1 MTTLTAVNARITGDS
16 TGLQTALDRAGT
28 RLQKFGQQTR
38 QVIND
43 VAKWGAA
50 VVAAGAAVGVALVR
64 RSLEAIDA
72 QAKLARQLR
81 STSQGLAN
89 VQRAGELAGV
99 SSGQMTMALRR
110 LDVALGEA
118 AQGSGRSADAMKKL
132 GLSAAEVAGM
142 DADQRLAAIN
152 EALRENVPAAERAAV
167 AASLFGA
174 RYGSLVQ
181 EIDKGAIANA
191 AREVDALGN
200 AVSEVDAAT
209 IERAND
215 AMSSIGAVVSGV
227 ANRIAVQLAP
237 LIEAIATKFRE
248 SAIEANG
255 FGSIIGSV
263 MSGVLRSVGFVADAI
278 HGLRAVLKGVEIGF
292 RAFGASVL
300 FVVEQIAR
308 GWIELANLIPG
319 INVNPESNF
328 LVQTARVAREELSA
342 ARDELVAL
350 SGQQMPSEQFKA
362 WADAVTVAANQASE
376 ATVAARANMQ
386 GLAGPELDE
395 NGNPV
400 MTEEEAEAHR
410 EQIAERLERVRQGL
424 LTEAEIEREAYAAKQ
439 EAIAEAFANEMGIS
453 EEHKEQL
460 ARLEEQHNAK
470 LASIRQRGMS
480 ALEQVTQQSYR
491 KQAAFVAKGIADM
504 TQNVATGNKAMFE
517 LNKVAAIS
525 GALLDMKE
533 AITGAYKVGSKI
545 GGPPLGAAY
554 AAAAGAAQLANL
566 NGIRSQSFGGGG
578 GVAPS
583 ASQTPA
589 PAVTNVS
596 AAPAQ
601 QEAAPAS
608 SGRTLT
614 IRGANSFIQQLA
626 EELVDFQRDGGR
638 VVFTQ

>member
-28 RLQKFGQQTR
+28 RLQKFGTQTR
-38 QVIND
+38 KVIND

-50 VVAAGAAVGVALVR
+50 VVAAGVAVGVALVK
-64 RSLEAIDA
+64 RSFEAIDA

-81 STSQGLAN
+81 ATNRGLKTLK
-89 VQRAGELAGV
+89 RAGDFAGV
-99 SSGQMTMALRR
+99 SSGQMTAALRR
-110 LDVALGEA
+110 LDVSLGEA
-118 AQGSGRSADAMKKL
+118 SQGSGKAADAMKQL
-132 GLSAAEVAGM
+132 GLDANTVANM
-142 DADQRLAAIN
+142 DADQRIVAIN
-152 EALRENVPAAERAAV
+152 NALKQNVPAAERAAV
-167 AASLFGA
+167 AASLFGS
-174 RYGSLVQ
+174 RYGSILS
-181 EIDKGAIANA
+181 ELDSDTIAQA
-191 AREVDALGN
+191 GREVDAFGT
-200 AVSEVDAAT
+200 AVSAVDAAT

-215 AMSSIGAVVSGV
+215 AMSSVGEVVRGV
-227 ANRIAVQLAP
+227 GNRIAVQLAP
-237 LIEAIATKFRE
+237 MIEAIAVQFRE
-248 SAIEANG
+248 AAIESEG
-255 FGSIIGSV
+255 FGGT
-263 MSGVLRSVGFVADAI
+263 VADVTSA
-278 HGLRAVLKGVEIGF
+278 GLKG
-292 RAFGASVL
+292 FGRLGDA
-300 FVVEQIAR
+300 IR
-308 GWIELANLIPG
+308 GVRVGIKALQFGLEKLIVSTLRFTELAAKPGTMIADLIPG
-319 INVNPESNF
+319 VNSAKDLQASLEI
-328 LVQTARVAREELSA
+328 ARAAAASTRGEMEALALEEL
-342 ARDELVAL
+342 
-350 SGQQMPSEQFKA
+350 PSDKFQR
-362 WADAVTVAANQASE
+362 WADAVTEGANAASE
-376 ATVAARANMQ
+376 ATIKARADMAA
-386 GLAGPELDE
+386 LAVPGVEDDE
-395 NGNPV
+395 
-400 MTEEEAEAHR
+400 EADEAEAEKHR
-410 EQIAERLERVRQGL
+410 KQIEDRLERVRQGL
-424 LTEAEIEREAYAAKQ
+424 LTEAEIEQEAYANKQ
-439 EAIAEAFANEMGIS
+439 QAIADAFAHEIELS
-453 EEHKEQL
+453 DEHRSQL
-460 ARLEEQHNAK
+460 ERLEEQHTNRMED
-470 LASIRQRGMS
+470 IRQRGMS
-480 ALEQVTQQSYR
+480 ALEQVTEQSYR
-491 KQAAFVAKGIADM
+491 KQAAFVAKGISDM

-517 LNKVAAIS
+517 LNKVSAIS